1 MGTLRYLA
9 IWHNYSQKAHLQGH
23 FRKRAIR
30 QWRGTLLFWL
40 DFGQISIG
48 HVMHSVG
55 IDIGGTKIAGA
66 LVDDAGKI
74 VRELRVPS
82 PISDSTQMVEAIATV
97 INELTSSHQ
106 VVGVGVAAAGF
117 LDADREI
124 MFHAPNIA
132 AWRNEPLKSRIQD
145 KTSYPV
151 LLENDANAAGWAE
164 FRFGAGRGVQSMI
177 MLTIGTGVGGAI
189 ISEGRLLKGGFGIGG
204 ELGHVLAVP
213 GGKSCGCGLQG
224 CLEAYAS
231 GTALLHAAREL
242 ADSDDLVGARLRE
255 LKAEQGALSG
265 EQVYEAIMED
275 DPAALRLISELG
287 EKLGS
292 AIGSV
297 FVPVLDPELAVIGGG
312 VSSVGDRLLEPIRS
326 GYSSSLP
333 AKGYRPEL
341 RIVKAEFMNQAGLIG
356 AADLARLSFS

>member
-1 MGTLRYLA
+1 
-9 IWHNYSQKAHLQGH
+9 
-23 FRKRAIR
+23 
-30 QWRGTLLFWL
+30 L

-48 HVMHSVG
+48 HAMHSVG

-74 VRELRVPS
+74 VHELRVPS
-82 PISDSTQMVEAIATV
+82 PIQDSTQMIEAIAKV
-97 INELTSSHQ
+97 ISELTLSHQ

-117 LDADREI
+117 LDADREV

-132 AWRNEPLKSRIQD
+132 AWRNEPLKSRIQE
-145 KTSYPV
+145 KTSFPV

-164 FRFGAGRGVQSMI
+164 YRFGAGRGVQSMI

-204 ELGHVLAVP
+204 ELGHVPAVP
-213 GGKSCGCGLQG
+213 GGKRCGCGLEG

-231 GTALLHAAREL
+231 GTALLQAARDL
-242 ADSDDLVGARLRE
+242 ADSNDPLGARLRE
-255 LKAEQGALSG
+255 LISDQGILSG
-265 EQVYEAIMED
+265 EQVYQAIMED
-275 DPAALRLISELG
+275 DPASLSLVSDLG

-297 FVPVLDPELAVIGGG
+297 FVPVLDPELVVIGGG
-312 VSSVGDRLLEPIRS
+312 VSSVGDRLLEPIRE
-326 GYSSSLP
+326 GYSKSLP
-333 AKGYRPEL
+333 GKGYRPEL
-341 RIVKAEFMNQAGLIG
+341 SIVKAEFMNQAGLIG